1 MSLRI
6 GFVLGGVTALIA
18 GALRV
23 AAAWQTGLQGLI
35 EPELLYFIIDAGFL
49 FGTVALYLRHAEAL
63 GVAGL
68 AGFVPALFGV
78 ALILGPDVPLM
89 GFDLYATGSTLLAA
103 GMALQ
108 SAVALFRQVPFGGA
122 HFFLGTFALGV
133 AAQFVPAVPFHYE
146 VAGTLFGLGFVMA
159 GVQLVRG

>member
-1 MSLRI
+1 MTLRL
-6 GFVLGGVTALIA
+6 GFVLGGIAALIA
-18 GALRV
+18 GTLRV

-49 FGTVALYLRHAEAL
+49 FGTVALYMRHADAL
-63 GVAGL
+63 GIAGL

-89 GFDLYATGSTLLAA
+89 GYDLYATGSTLFAA
-103 GMALQ
+103 GMALLA
-108 SAVALFRQVPFGGA
+108 AVSLFNRTEFGGA
-122 HFFLGTFALGV
+122 HFFLGAFALGV
-133 AAQFVPAVPFHYE
+133 AAQFVPGVPYHYE